1 VHLLSWRTN
10 GDGFDVAMAV
20 NRLLAAGAEAWWLTT
35 AKAPA
40 EPGDYLVDASPEL
53 IGAVTARGVTLSP
66 YDGNAPADAVRL
78 AAPAVALF
86 TGDATG
92 YPYYG
97 YYALCLLRLG
107 LPYIPVDGRAIAAGA
122 LDATNLFVIPGGF
135 ATWGLDNAESAPGAD
150 AQVRRF
156 LDRGGTAIGS
166 CGGAFYLSAGRPGW
180 TGTAWAKPHF
190 THEYLQSGVGVVD
203 VALKRGPLSVG
214 LPPTL
219 DMPYYHGPLYSEL
232 GEGIDVAGTFAAL
245 VAPGRLGI
253 DNPLDDDKFAR
264 TMAGRPAIL
273 RADGLRG
280 RAVLF
285 SPHPEMGDLL
295 RKYIT
300 LDGYARKYL
309 PIRGLP
315 VLRDTMRH
323 YRSSDSPSFR
333 LVLNAA
339 HDLVRDAHRPTA
351 RMPAK
356 QDGPDAAAVAASLRS
371 QLDRR
376 PAPDEALTPL
386 VDDVAAWLAARLDPA
401 SLQVE
406 RQMRRLSHEED
417 RRGLGAAWTHLAA
430 AIEAH
435 ARSNTEKTLAQMLME
450 VELGL
455 CLMETWARAAM
466 FEAAPAE
473 IQ

>member
-1 VHLLSWRTN
+1 MQLVSWRAN
-10 GDGFDVAMAV
+10 NDSFDVALAV

-35 AKAPA
+35 PEAPA
-40 EPGDYLVDASPEL
+40 EPGDYLVDASPHAL
-53 IGAVTARGVTLSP
+53 RALGVAASSYPGKVPSSAKRLTAPV
-66 YDGNAPADAVRL
+66 
-78 AAPAVALF
+78 VALF

-107 LPYIPVDGRAIAAGA
+107 LPYTPVDGAAIASGA
-122 LDATNLFVIPGGF
+122 LDAANLFVIPGGF
-135 ATWGLDNAESAPGAD
+135 ATWGLDAAESAPGAD

-156 LDRGGTAIGS
+156 LDEGGRAIGS

-180 TGTAWAKPHF
+180 TGTAWAKPRF
-190 THEYLQSGVGVVD
+190 THEYLQSGVGIVD
-203 VALKRGPLSVG
+203 VALERGALSLG

-219 DMPYYHGPLYSEL
+219 DMPYYHGPLYDEL
-232 GEGIDVAGTFAAL
+232 GDGIAVAGTFKTL

-253 DNPLDDDKFAR
+253 DNPLDEAKFAA

-273 RADGLRG
+273 RADGPRG

-309 PIRGLP
+309 PIRGFP

-339 HDLVRDAHRPTA
+339 HDLVDSA
-351 RMPAK
+351 RK
-356 QDGPDAAAVAASLRS
+356 AAAPSRANTPGAADVAAGLRS
-371 QLDRR
+371 QLARR
-376 PAPDEALTPL
+376 GTADDLLAPL
-386 VDDVAAWLAARLDPA
+386 VDDLATGLAVRLDRAAPE
-401 SLQVE
+401 LD
-406 RQMRRLSHEED
+406 RQARRLSEAENP
-417 RRGLGAAWTHLAA
+417 RGLAAVWSHLAG
-430 AIEAH
+430 AIVAH
-435 ARSNTEKTLAQMLME
+435 AGSNAEKTLGQTLME
-450 VELGL
+450 VELGI
-455 CLMETWARAAM
+455 CLMETWSRCAQ
-466 FEAAPAE
+466 FEATPAE
-473 IQ
+473 VQ